1 MKKGGTFYAARF
13 EKAAPYLSETY
24 VIPGKPGI
32 VKGGFH
38 MEENRVL
45 EMRGIEKSFP
55 GVRALRGVDF
65 SLNKGEIHALMGE
78 NGAGKSTLI
87 KVLTGVYTKD
97 GGRISMQGAED
108 IHINSPQDA
117 QNAGISTVYQEITLC
132 PNLTVA
138 ENMYIGRGKG
148 RITKWKK
155 MNEDADKILR
165 SLDIPASASQQLAS
179 CSIAVQQMVAIARA
193 VDMDCKVLIL
203 DEPTSSLDE
212 QEVEKLFKLMRD
224 LKSKGVGIIFVT
236 HFLDQVYEV
245 CDRITV
251 LRDGGLVG
259 EYAIADLP
267 RVELVAKMLG
277 KEMDDLS
284 DIKGANAAYCGED
297 ADDIVLEAES
307 LQSDAG
313 IKPFNFHIK
322 KGEVNGFTGLLGSGR
337 SECVRA
343 IFGAD
348 RILQGSVKMH
358 KKEVKIKKPLDA
370 MKNGIAY
377 LPEDRKIDGIIG
389 ELSVRDNI
397 ILALQVLTGFFK
409 PFSKAKAQAFAEEY
423 IKKLNIKTASADTPI
438 ASLSGGNQQKVIL
451 ARWLL
456 MHPEYLILDEPTR
469 GIDVGTKVDIQ
480 KLVLELA
487 SQGMSVTFI
496 SSETDEMIRTCSRLV
511 VMRDRKIVGELSGE
525 DVNQGRIMET
535 IAGGEAKK

>member
-409 PFSKAKAQAFAEEY
+409 PFTKAKAQAFAEEY